1 MIQNIKKDEWA
12 VVLDFLAKGHSG
24 MSRSQPAAQVIGD
37 KYFSLL
43 EVIIREGN
51 ALKPGDKVYIG
62 DKKRDQVQYISG
74 RIEMKD
80 LTAAAK
86 DELLDCIEKIVES
99 NQEYFLKFFNES
111 TSLTTRQHQLELLP
125 GVGKKHLWAILDERK
140 VGPFKSFDEIK
151 TRVPLIPDPKT
162 MVVKRII
169 EELEEKDRYSFFVL
183 KLKEQEDK
191 KPVREVLARA

>member
-1 MIQNIKKDEWA
+1 MDFIKKDEWA

-24 MSRSQPAAQVIGD
+24 MSRSQPSAQVIGD

-43 EVIIREGN
+43 EVIVREGN
-51 ALKPGDKVYIG
+51 ALKPGDRLYIG
-62 DKKRDQVQYISG
+62 DKKRDAVQYISG
-74 RIEMKD
+74 RIETKD

-86 DELLDCIEKIVES
+86 DELEDVVEKIVES
-99 NQEYFLKFFNES
+99 NPEHFLKFFNES

-125 GVGKKHLWAILDERK
+125 GIGKKHLWAILDERK
-140 VGPFKSFDEIK
+140 GNPFKSFEDVK

-162 MVVKRII
+162 MVVRRII
-169 EELEEKDRYSFFVL
+169 QELEGEDRYSVFVL

-191 KPVREVLARA
+191 RPVREVIARA